1 MTTRSPPPMPA
12 NGTYCNKC
20 SHGAHESSDASGR
33 TRRPDPIELVAASRP
48 TARQL
53 ERPQAAAGG
62 RSSASYSSALSCL
75 TCIMAHSSRQPAPLG
90 LGAIFFALFVK
101 LYRVVRVL
109 VLSPHSSRS
118 PTPPPGVSRASFSSA
133 QTHNSTTKV
142 RTQDEKKAVTVGTG
156 GAASEPNRGRA
167 DGRRDG
173 APRPARPPAV
183 DTPAHARQPG
193 RSAALGAALAV
204 AGLGRTH
211 NSALAPASELLS
223 RHGRGLGVHSQ
234 PAAVR
239 RRRLCWRLLR
249 GVARERT
256 RTARA
261 RTWTWAW
268 ARRSM
273 GSRHGS
279 RQ

>member
-1 MTTRSPPPMPA
+1 M
-12 NGTYCNKC
+12 
-20 SHGAHESSDASGR
+20 R
-33 TRRPDPIELVAASRP
+33 TVRFRLR
-48 TARQL
+48 AR
-53 ERPQAAAGG
+53 
-62 RSSASYSSALSCL
+62 ALS
-75 TCIMAHSSRQPAPLG
+75 R
-90 LGAIFFALFVK
+90 
-101 LYRVVRVL
+101 RVL
-109 VLSPHSSRS
+109 CQTVTVPC
-118 PTPPPGVSRASFSSA
+118 PGGVPNSVSAA

-142 RTQDEKKAVTVGTG
+142 RTQDEKKAVT
-156 GAASEPNRGRA
+156 AGRA
-167 DGRRDG
+167 SPRQSRTAAQRRRDG

-193 RSAALGAALAV
+193 RSAALGAALAG
-204 AGLGRTH
+204 AGLGRRH

-239 RRRLCWRLLR
+239 RRRLCSPLLR
-249 GVARERT
+249 GVARNRT

>member
-1 MTTRSPPPMPA
+1 MVLSGLRRPHSPLQSPHRRRRQACLAPLSFSRRRKHITQQRRYGP
-12 NGTYCNKC
+12 K
-20 SHGAHESSDASGR
+20 
-33 TRRPDPIELVAASRP
+33 TRRKLSQWGRAAPR
-48 TARQL
+48 
-53 ERPQAAAGG
+53 
-62 RSSASYSSALSCL
+62 
-75 TCIMAHSSRQPAPLG
+75 H
-90 LGAIFFALFVK
+90 
-101 LYRVVRVL
+101 
-109 VLSPHSSRS
+109 
-118 PTPPPGVSRASFSSA
+118 
-133 QTHNSTTKV
+133 
-142 RTQDEKKAVTVGTG
+142 
-156 GAASEPNRGRA
+156 SEPNRGRA